1 VNLLSL
7 SYLVFVPLVWVL
19 SRFVRPVKGRQLLWL
34 AASYC
39 FYATWSLKFLCVLI
53 ASSLV
58 NYALGIYLRRNPS
71 AGRLWVGIGFN
82 VFLLG
87 VFKYLPVW
95 SAHLGPGQLPSF
107 LEHVILPVGISFWT
121 FEALSYLFD
130 IYREEELDP
139 SLTEFCLYLAFWPT
153 VLSGPVCR
161 LPELLPQFRSAEPVW
176 DDITEGAR
184 RIVLGLFMKTVL
196 SQILGA
202 GLRPGEGVDFG
213 FNQMARGWTGLD
225 VWILA
230 LGFAFQM
237 YFDFAGY
244 SNIVIGTARL
254 FGIRLRE
261 NFRDP
266 FLSTSPAEFWT
277 RWHMSLSS
285 WIRDYVFMPLATWR
299 PQVWWRHAALVIAMM
314 LFGFW
319 HGADSTYI
327 LWGALQ
333 GLFLVA
339 HRQLQQFERRSNT
352 QLPARV
358 ATYGGWALTFCFML
372 LSWVIFRANDLSQAR
387 TMFSSLVHVSS
398 YRHFVLPRNFVLMTV
413 VIATSYFLVA
423 GLRRLAENMKQA
435 PIMARLGWALSPV
448 LYSAAML
455 SIVIMSIHKAVFV
468 YLQF

>member
-1 VNLLSL
+1 MNLLSL
-7 SYLVFVPLVWVL
+7 SYLVFVPIVWGL
-19 SRFVRPVKGRQLLWL
+19 SRIIRSIKGRQILWL
-34 AASYC
+34 AASYF
-39 FYATWSLKFLCVLI
+39 FYATWSLKFLAVLI
-53 ASSLV
+53 LSSLV
-58 NYALGIYLRRNPS
+58 NYGLGIYLRRKPT

-82 VFLLG
+82 VLLLG
-87 VFKYLPVW
+87 LFKYLPVW
-95 SAHLGPGQLPSF
+95 SANVGPAHLPGF
-107 LEHVILPVGISFWT
+107 LENLILPVGVSFWT

-130 IYREEELDP
+130 VYREEELDP
-139 SLTEFCLYLAFWPT
+139 SLAEFCLYLAFWPT

-161 LPELLPQFRSAEPVW
+161 LPELLPQFRNAEPVW
-176 DDITEGAR
+176 DDITDGVR
-184 RIVLGLFMKTVL
+184 RIILGLFMKTVL
-196 SQILGA
+196 SQMLGA

-213 FNQMARGWTGLD
+213 FNQIAHGWSGFD
-225 VWILA
+225 VLILA
-230 LGFAFQM
+230 LGFGFQM

-277 RWHMSLSS
+277 RWHMSLSF
-285 WIRDYVFMPLATWR
+285 WIRDYVFLPLATWR
-299 PQVWWRHAALVIAMM
+299 PQVWWRHVSLIIAMM

-339 HRQLQQFERRSNT
+339 HRQYQQLERRANV
-352 QLPARV
+352 QLPGWFSNL
-358 ATYGGWALTFCFML
+358 GGWAATFAFML
-372 LSWVIFRANDLSQAR
+372 LSWVVFRANDLHQAR
-387 TMFSSLVHVSS
+387 TMFAALLHFSA
-398 YRHFVLPRNFVLMTV
+398 YRHFVLPRNFVWMTI
-413 VIATSYFLVA
+413 VIALAYFVVA
-423 GLRRLAENMKQA
+423 GLRRIAENLKGIPVFSRA
-435 PIMARLGWALSPV
+435 GWVLSP
-448 LYSAAML
+448 LMYSAAML